1 MVCWIPCNWQNWAAL
16 ATVVQALVVLIA
28 LPFALF
34 QLREATRSRELTATT
49 QLLTEIGSPKIRE
62 ARRYVLFDLQPDF
75 DVSMLTNE
83 QLDMVSSIAVAYD
96 RVGFMI
102 FENLLPRRALF
113 EFHGDDIGLVWDKI
127 QPLVRYY
134 REEAKPKRCHYCK
147 HFQELVADWLP
158 DMRQKYEG
166 KVPPPLPTAPLIRK
180 R

>member
-1 MVCWIPCNWQNWAAL
+1 MVCWIPCNWQDWAAL
-16 ATVVQALVVLIA
+16 ATIVQALVVLIA

-75 DVSMLTNE
+75 IVSSLTKE
-83 QLDMVSSIAVAYD
+83 QLDMVGSIAVAYD
-96 RVGFMI
+96 RVGYMI
-102 FENLLPRRALF
+102 FENLLPPKALF

-127 QPLVRYY
+127 QPLVRHY
-134 REEAKPKRCHYCK
+134 RKEVKPERRNYCK
-147 HFQELVADWLP
+147 HFKKLATEWLP

-166 KVPPPLPTAPLIRK
+166 KRPPPDSSLDPQAVG
-180 R
+180 